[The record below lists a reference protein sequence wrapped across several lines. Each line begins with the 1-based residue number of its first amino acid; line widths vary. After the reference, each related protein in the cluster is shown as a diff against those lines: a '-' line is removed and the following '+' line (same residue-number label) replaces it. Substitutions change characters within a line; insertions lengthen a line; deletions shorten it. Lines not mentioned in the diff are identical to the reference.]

1 MITAGSVLSLTVCW
15 CPCCSD
21 YSRIGSLVDGVLVPC
36 CSDYSRI
43 GSLVDGVLV
52 SLLL

>member
-1 MITAGSVLSLTVCW
+1 MPLL
-15 CPCCSD
+15 PD

-52 SLLL
+52 PLLL